1 MILVIINLCLFIIIL
16 LLFIGIIFVDDE
28 LFV

>member
-16 LLFIGIIFVDDE
+16 LFFIGIIFVDDE